1 MEDPQALIE
10 IYKKAIDSNQPQA
23 SYKYVLLLVVLYLE
37 HKQIE
42 KAKNILEENQIEN
55 ELLGSLLLDY
65 ANKPSNNGSDSE
77 SNFNLIREAVF
88 QFPVSLGSNLQ

>member
-1 MEDPQALIE
+1 MEDPQALNQSYI
-10 IYKKAIDSNQPQA
+10 KAIDPHQPQV

-55 ELLGSLLLDY
+55 ELLGSLLLDHV
-65 ANKPSNNGSDSE
+65 NKPSNNGSE

-88 QFPVSLGSNLQ
+88 QFHFSLGSNLQ

>member
-1 MEDPQALIE
+1 MCIR
-10 IYKKAIDSNQPQA
+10 DS
-23 SYKYVLLLVVLYLE
+23 LE

-65 ANKPSNNGSDSE
+65 AHNPSNNGSESE

-88 QFPVSLGSNLQ
+88 QFPISLGSNLQ